1 MGTREQRKQVL
12 SVTTDQATVQ
22 LLGQLAAGE
31 VSGNRSEMF
40 RRLVQEG
47 AERRGLLPVN
57 TSKQEAARS
66 AARG

>member
-1 MGTREQRKQVL
+1 MEPRAQRKQIL
-12 SVTTDQATVQ
+12 SVTTDQTTVQ

-31 VSGNRSEMF
+31 VAGNRSEMF

-47 AERRGLLPVN
+47 AERRGLIPSN
-57 TSKQEAARS
+57 ASKQEAARS